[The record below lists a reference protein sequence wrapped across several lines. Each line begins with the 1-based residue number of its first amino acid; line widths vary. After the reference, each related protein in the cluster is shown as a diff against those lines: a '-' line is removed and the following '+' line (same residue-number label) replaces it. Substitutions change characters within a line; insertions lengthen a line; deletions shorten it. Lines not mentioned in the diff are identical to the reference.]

1 MKNFKR
7 FKLGEICEIGSST
20 RIFANEYK
28 ADGVP
33 FYRSKEIIELGSGKL
48 DVSEK
53 LFISKDRFEQIKAKY
68 TVPQK
73 NDILIAAIGA
83 NLGESYIVKDNREFY
98 FKDGNIIWLKNF
110 KINVKSKYIYYWM
123 KSNDFA
129 FQYKNKSIGAAQ
141 KALTIDS
148 LKEYLIPVPDLETQ
162 IKVIITLEQLDK
174 KIMNNNK
181 INNNLAYQVA

>member
-1 MKNFKR
+1 
-7 FKLGEICEIGSST
+7 
-20 RIFANEYK
+20 
-28 ADGVP
+28 
-33 FYRSKEIIELGSGKL
+33 
-48 DVSEK
+48 
-53 LFISKDRFEQIKAKY
+53 
-68 TVPQK
+68 
-73 NDILIAAIGA
+73 
-83 NLGESYIVKDNREFY
+83 
-98 FKDGNIIWLKNF
+98 
-110 KINVKSKYIYYWM
+110 M